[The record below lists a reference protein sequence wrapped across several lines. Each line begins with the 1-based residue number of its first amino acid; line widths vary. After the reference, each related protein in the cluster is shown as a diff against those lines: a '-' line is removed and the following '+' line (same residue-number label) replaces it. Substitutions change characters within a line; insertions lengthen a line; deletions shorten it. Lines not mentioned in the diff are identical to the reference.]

1 MGLATETPWVPDGW
15 LACGLLTVLV
25 TLLLSG
31 LRRSRRQMI
40 AAPRR
45 QAQERVSGL
54 RSVET
59 MNGDMQRLLTELEEL
74 ARQTHAQIDTRFAK
88 LEASVRSADERID
101 KLQRLL
107 RAAGG
112 QAALDTVVGG
122 DDGLQCLE
130 TPAGQPAAAQA
141 EDGREAV
148 YALADAGRNHTQI
161 AQATG
166 RAIGE
171 VELILALR
179 GRPR

>member
-1 MGLATETPWVPDGW
+1 
-15 LACGLLTVLV
+15 LACGLLAVLV

-40 AAPRR
+40 AAPHR
-45 QAQERVSGL
+45 QAQERGSGL
-54 RSVET
+54 RSVDT

-74 ARQTHAQIDTRFAK
+74 ARQTHAQVDTRFAK
-88 LEASVRSADERID
+88 LEASVRAADERID

-107 RAAGG
+107 RAASG
-112 QAALDTVVGG
+112 QAALDAVVG
-122 DDGLQCLE
+122 DDDLQCLDS
-130 TPAGQPAAAQA
+130 PAGQPAAPQD
-141 EDGREAV
+141 EDGREAI

-166 RAIGE
+166 LAIGE

-179 GRPR
+179 GRSR